1 LDVQLEQAL
10 AKELAVVVNERI
22 EERIGQCMLEIK
34 FLLANLPKPERGE
47 RGERGEKG
55 EIGAQGERGEK
66 GETGETGL
74 AGRNGDRGERGE
86 KGERGEVGPR
96 GETGLIGRDG
106 QPGVPGRDGKDGRN
120 GIDGKDGAAGK
131 DGENLCLDEVTFDF
145 IDDGSTLVARF
156 ARGNVIK
163 EAKTRIRGKHC
174 GPWKQEA
181 EYFRDDSVT
190 SGGSSW
196 FAVVDVPKCRP
207 GDGKDW
213 ILYAR
218 KGRDGK
224 DGDRG
229 PAGAQGPA
237 GKAASY

>member
-1 LDVQLEQAL
+1 VQLEQAL

-47 RGERGEKG
+47 KG
-55 EIGAQGERGEK
+55 
-66 GETGETGL
+66 
-74 AGRNGDRGERGE
+74 D
-86 KGERGEVGPR
+86 KGERGDIGPR

-106 QPGVPGRDGKDGRN
+106 LSGVPGRDGKDGRD

-131 DGENLCLDEVTFDF
+131 DGKDGENLCLDDVTFDF
-145 IDDGSTLVARF
+145 IDDGSTLIARF
-156 ARGNVIK
+156 ARGNVVK

-174 GPWKQEA
+174 GPWKQDS

-196 FAVVDVPKCRP
+196 FAVVDAPKCRP

-229 PAGAQGPA
+229 PPGVQGPA
-237 GKAASY
+237 GKQASY